1 MIVEFLEPIN
11 LKQMLLDLKFRVL
24 ETRGYVYNSKTLV
37 NALNITRRWDIVLT
51 GEPKIH
57 YTTFST

>member
-11 LKQMLLDLKFRVL
+11 LKQMLLDLKLKVL

-51 GEPKIH
+51 REPKIH